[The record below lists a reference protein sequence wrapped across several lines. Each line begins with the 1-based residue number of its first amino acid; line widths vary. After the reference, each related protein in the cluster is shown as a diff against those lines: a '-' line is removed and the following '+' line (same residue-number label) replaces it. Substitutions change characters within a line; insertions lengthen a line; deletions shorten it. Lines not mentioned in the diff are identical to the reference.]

1 MKFDLLEKNIIDVLE
16 EEQIKLGYID
26 ETVRLYYPLQSLNL
40 FLGTECT
47 SEEMTSLL
55 EEFISEKKEQFGE
68 IQISEKKDR
77 FCFLIPP
84 EGAAYIHEHMSRNP
98 FLHAL
103 VDAISVHG
111 ISFEDVFEVFRRF
124 SYHVCI
130 EKMDDEDYDYLVYFE
145 DAAISSIIVIQ
156 KKTIRICLRRH
167 KDPLPERAA
176 FYAALMV
183 YGGERRMDKDPV
195 VLS

>member
-1 MKFDLLEKNIIDVLE
+1 MNTVNDAKAEQCDRDKKYMKFDLLEKNIIDVLE
-16 EEQIKLGYID
+16 EEQVKLGYID
-26 ETVRLYYPLQSLNL
+26 ETACLYYPLQSLNR

-47 SEEMTSLL
+47 SEEMESLL
-55 EEFISEKKEQFGE
+55 GEFISEKKEQFGE

-124 SYHVCI
+124 SDHVCI

-145 DAAISSIIVIQ
+145 DEDPDGFYYCLTDEGGHIIYHRYT
-156 KKTIRICLRRH
+156 KEDY
-167 KDPLPERAA
+167 KDLFAQA
-176 FYAALMV
+176 
-183 YGGERRMDKDPV
+183 
-195 VLS
+195 

>member
-1 MKFDLLEKNIIDVLE
+1 MNTVNDAKAEQCDRDKKYMKFDLLEKNIIDVLE

-26 ETVRLYYPLQSLNL
+26 ETVRLYYPLQSLNR

-47 SEEMTSLL
+47 SEEMESLL
-55 EEFISEKKEQFGE
+55 GEFISEKKEQFGE

-84 EGAAYIHEHMSRNP
+84 EGAAYIHEHMSKNP

-103 VDAISVHG
+103 VDAIAVHG

-124 SYHVCI
+124 SDHVCI
-130 EKMDDEDYDYLVYFE
+130 ERKN
-145 DAAISSIIVIQ
+145 
-156 KKTIRICLRRH
+156 
-167 KDPLPERAA
+167 
-176 FYAALMV
+176 
-183 YGGERRMDKDPV
+183 G
-195 VLS
+195 